1 MADRY
6 NTIKTKRDLR
16 KGHKYFVNVVYPDI
30 PPTAEDVYITSRIGD
45 RTDLLAYDYYGD
57 ESLWWVINIAN
68 PDIIKRWSYFLD
80 VGLQVRIPANI
91 DPILEN
97 FEEINRAR

>member
-1 MADRY
+1 MIY
-6 NTIKTKRDLR
+6 L
-16 KGHKYFVNVVYPDI
+16 H
-30 PPTAEDVYITSRIGD
+30 
-45 RTDLLAYDYYGD
+45 RTDLLAYDYYQD
-57 ESLWWVINIAN
+57 ESLWWVINMAN

-91 DPILEN
+91 EPILEK

>member
-1 MADRY
+1 M
-6 NTIKTKRDLR
+6 
-16 KGHKYFVNVVYPDI
+16 
-30 PPTAEDVYITSRIGD
+30 
-45 RTDLLAYDYYGD
+45 
-57 ESLWWVINIAN
+57 AN

-91 DPILEN
+91 EPILEK